1 MHLGELVKI
10 LVHTEV
16 TRYVDFKVIQ
26 GSYVYKAGK
35 LHKVPGTEEE
45 AHASGDEHSALRS
58 PPWSLLLIQLN
69 CKMHVCFRSD
79 GDVWQEKVPQTT
91 CLCPQL
97 WCEKPSDLPGHGS
110 QQHERERPLQPLW
123 PGTRR
128 HGVHGSRYSLTQQW
142 QVSHTS
148 SQKAA
153 SDPLSMNRSALF
165 HGVLVNPQLSG
176 PAVFGNG

>member
-58 PPWSLLLIQLN
+58 P
-69 CKMHVCFRSD
+69 HEACF
-79 GDVWQEKVPQTT
+79 
-91 CLCPQL
+91 
-97 WCEKPSDLPGHGS
+97 
-110 QQHERERPLQPLW
+110 
-123 PGTRR
+123 
-128 HGVHGSRYSLTQQW
+128 
-142 QVSHTS
+142 
-148 SQKAA
+148 
-153 SDPLSMNRSALF
+153 
-165 HGVLVNPQLSG
+165 
-176 PAVFGNG
+176 